1 MENIK
6 LKKIVDEL
14 IVAKNKGTENNLLPV
29 AGEIRR
35 MVDNKIPVAA
45 MIRALKQAGIR
56 TSLKRLREFVK
67 SLKEREV

>member
-35 MVDNKIPVAA
+35 MVDNKISIAS
-45 MIRALKQAGIR
+45 MIRALKQAGIK

-67 SLKEREV
+67 SLKERGE

>member
-14 IVAKNKGTENNLLPV
+14 IVAKNKGTENNLLQV

-35 MVDNKIPVAA
+35 MVDNKISIAS
-45 MIRALKQAGIR
+45 MIRALKQAGIK

-67 SLKEREV
+67 SLKERGE